1 MATAIWWLC
10 RWGCEMPL
18 QTLTRDN
25 LREAHERLE
34 SAYLALESL
43 MELLLQ
49 SSEHATIKPFSL
61 YQLIKPAVSDAQE
74 AFACIR
80 DRTLP

>member
-61 YQLIKPAVSDAQE
+61 YSLIRPAVVDVQA
-74 AFACIR
+74 AFAHIR
-80 DRTLP
+80 DRTLS